1 MTRPNRLGF
10 VATLATLS
18 ATLLFADA
26 SNADEQCIS
35 QKAKDTLAT
44 CPGGK
49 FQSNV
54 AKKPQVSFST
64 APESLKKRER
74 LSDIKP
80 INPSDITKTAQRDER
95 SSRLKPKLRKLL
107 LTEIAN
113 VERLFKSTPKGDK
126 DRPTLMRRLA
136 EGYVELEASAFRDKV
151 ENEVKAQELRTKDPK
166 KASESKESASTAM
179 KVIKAARR
187 NAIDYYKR
195 LKDQY
200 PKWCQ
205 DPNGP
210 KGTQGCIDEVLY
222 YLAYEYEQAGDL
234 DNARSVY
241 LELTEGWKQ
250 SRFVPNA
257 FLAFGELYFQEAQGD
272 PSKWAFAQNFYKE
285 VLKYDPPENKLWGY
299 AAYKLGYVF
308 WNQGDHGSAI
318 QQFKSVIEFGDKY
331 PQLPN
336 ARGIAQSARRDIIP
350 VYALKGDPAKA
361 YDVFRPLSGDS
372 GVDSEKTFKMMEDL
386 GQNLIDTGHYDE
398 AIVLYNDLKKRNK
411 GDRHCFYQAQIS
423 QAVMAAKSNN
433 KPLIVDELN
442 RQLAIYTEFK
452 SASHGNPSKLE
463 CANTTASLLAETAMA
478 WHLEAVG
485 SGGVRGTGD
494 AKTMDFS
501 AKLYKMVTE
510 GFTSDQFKAF
520 TFPRIVKEDW
530 PSLPKVKYAMADL
543 LYFQKKW
550 DECGPAFDA
559 VVAEDPN
566 GPNAAEAAFASVL
579 CYQNIYAKTHADGS
593 HRQSGGHLD
602 ADGKGKGKGKE
613 KETDANK
620 MKPKELAGPQ
630 KGMITAFDRYICY
643 IKPPEKDAEALEQ
656 YVEVKYA
663 RARTYYESQHW
674 EEAAEAF
681 RDVALSYPK
690 LEAGLY
696 AAQLSLDAL
705 NVLGTMSGN
714 DSNPDCL
721 FSMEKDVP
729 KYIELF
735 CADEKQKK
743 DNDEQCSVLFRI
755 QRDIQA
761 KRAEA
766 LVKKADAGGADS
778 IKLYEEAANLYYDLW
793 KKYGEESCKEN
804 KPACEK
810 NDKILYN
817 GARAFQA
824 ARLIARAIKLRTIL
838 INTPALKNSQAAK
851 LAVYEI
857 GGNYQAIA
865 VYEDAATWYE
875 RFASE
880 QAASSDKELQEKSSN
895 ALSDAVVLRLGLGQ
909 QEKALEDA
917 GKFAA
922 SFGGKNPA
930 KAAQIAFAIGAYY
943 AEREDWKNAE
953 KALSAQIGKID
964 QQASYDV
971 KLQAHAL
978 LGRIYA
984 AARQDAK
991 AEQNFAT
998 VRDAW
1003 TDPAAAMKQLDAI
1016 GGSQSQRDR
1025 RVGKTVTAV
1034 GEAFFFFAE
1043 KKRIA
1048 KVEPIKFPEYKGAGE
1063 RKDVDEFTATKVKDW
1078 YEKKEG
1084 AIKEVQEDYFKI
1096 VNMKPAPPP
1105 VWVIKS
1111 GAAVGAMWGG
1121 FVEDFLRAPY
1131 PKQWDSPGEVPGTD
1145 PPLLWQDLRAQYQ
1158 ATLESSAKRFKDQSK
1173 VAYTTC
1179 LGYSVKYQYFD
1190 QASRSCEKWLSKNF
1204 GREFHL
1210 IDEFRGAPTRVSS
1223 PLDERPQAL
1232 NYDGQPVVVDT
1243 REVEGDENKNKKPAA
1258 AGTDSK

>member
-1 MTRPNRLGF
+1 MTRLNRSGF
-10 VATLATLS
+10 VAALAVFS
-18 ATLLFADA
+18 AMLFVAIP
-26 SNADEQCIS
+26 SIADEQCIS
-35 QKAKDTLAT
+35 QKAKDVLAT

-49 FQSNV
+49 FQTTLS
-54 AKKPQVSFST
+54 KKPQVSFST
-64 APESLKKRER
+64 APEALKVKDRVTE
-74 LSDIKP
+74 LKP
-80 INPSDITKTAQRDER
+80 INPTDITMTAQRDER
-95 SSRLKPKLRKLL
+95 SSRLKPKVRKLL

-151 ENEVKAQELRTKDPK
+151 EGEVKAQELRSKDPK
-166 KASESKESASTAM
+166 RASEAKDSATKAM
-179 KVIKAARR
+179 QVIKLSRK
-187 NAIDYYKR
+187 NAIDYYKK

-205 DPNGP
+205 DPTGS
-210 KGTQGCIDEVLY
+210 KGEQGCIDEVLY

-250 SRFVPNA
+250 SRYVPNA
-257 FLAFGELYFQEAQGD
+257 FLAFGELFFQEAQGD
-272 PSKWAFAQNFYKE
+272 PSKWVVAQNFYKE

-299 AAYKLGYVF
+299 AAYKLAFVF
-308 WNQGDHGSAI
+308 MNQNDYGSSI
-318 QQFKSVIEFGDKY
+318 QQFRSVIEFGNKY

-336 ARGIAQSARRDIIP
+336 AKGLAQNARRDIIP

-386 GQNLIDTGHYDE
+386 GQSLVDTGHYDE
-398 AIVLYNDLKKRNK
+398 AVVLYNDLKKRNK
-411 GDRHCFYQAQIS
+411 GERHCFYQAQIS

-433 KPLIVDELN
+433 KGAIVEELGK
-442 RQLAIYTEFK
+442 QLTTYSEFQK
-452 SASHGNPSKLE
+452 GTHGKATMLE
-463 CANTTASLLAETAMA
+463 CANTTASLLSETAMA

-494 AKTMDFS
+494 PKTMDFS
-501 AKLYKMVTE
+501 AKLYGLVVE
-510 GFTSDQFKAF
+510 NFTGEQFKTF
-520 TFPRIVKEDW
+520 TFPRVVKEDW
-530 PSLPKVKYAMADL
+530 PSLPKVRYAMADL
-543 LYFQKKW
+543 LYFQKNW
-550 DECGPAFDA
+550 AACGPAFDA

-566 GPNAAEAAFASVL
+566 GANAAEAAFASVL
-579 CYQNIYAKTHADGS
+579 CYQNIYAKSHADGS

-602 ADGKGKGKGKE
+602 DGKGKE
-613 KETDANK
+613 KTSDAAK
-620 MKPKELAGPQ
+620 MKPQELTAGQ
-630 KGMITAFDRYICY
+630 KGMLTAFDRYVCY
-643 IKPPEKDAEALEQ
+643 IKPPENDAEALEQ

-663 RARTYYESQHW
+663 RGRTYYEAQHW

-696 AAQLSLDAL
+696 AAQLSLDSL
-705 NVLGTMSGN
+705 NVLGTMTGA

-721 FSMEKDVP
+721 LSMEQDVP
-729 KYIELF
+729 KYIGLF

-766 LVKKADAGGADS
+766 LVKKADAGTSDS
-778 IKLYEEAANLYYDLW
+778 IPLYEQAANLYYDLW
-793 KKYGEESCKEN
+793 KKYGEESCKEK
-804 KPACEK
+804 KPGCEK

-824 ARLIARAIKLRTIL
+824 ARLIAKAIKLRTIL
-838 INTPALKNSQAAK
+838 INTEALKNSQAAK

-865 VYEDAATWYE
+865 VYQDAAEWYE
-875 RFASE
+875 RFATE
-880 QAASSDKELQEKSSN
+880 QAAAADKDLQEKASN

-917 GKFAA
+917 GKFSA
-922 SFGGKNPA
+922 SFGAKNPG
-930 KAAQIAFAIGAYY
+930 KAAQIAFAIGSYH
-943 AEREDWKNAE
+943 AERSDWKNAE
-953 KALSAQIGKID
+953 KALAGQIGKID

-978 LGRIYA
+978 LGRTYA
-984 AARQDAK
+984 AGHQDGK

-998 VRDAW
+998 VRDSW
-1003 TDPAAAMKQLDAI
+1003 NDPAAAMKQLDAI
-1016 GGSQSQRDR
+1016 GGSPAQRTR
-1025 RVGKTVTAV
+1025 RLGKTLVAV
-1034 GEAFFFFAE
+1034 GEALFFFAE
-1043 KKRIA
+1043 KNRLA
-1048 KVEPIKFPEYKGAGE
+1048 KVEPIKFPEYKGTGE
-1063 RKDVDEFTATKVKDW
+1063 QKDVTEFAATKVKEW
-1078 YEKKEG
+1078 YDKKDA
-1084 AIKEVQEDYFKI
+1084 AIKEVQLDYFKI
-1096 VNMKPAPPP
+1096 VNMQPEPPP
-1105 VWVIKS
+1105 MWVIRS

-1131 PKQWDSPGEVPGTD
+1131 PKQWDSAGEVPGID
-1145 PPLLWQDLRAQYQ
+1145 PPLLWHDLRAQYQ
-1158 ATLESSAKRFKDQSK
+1158 GTLEESSKRFKDQSK
-1173 VAYTTC
+1173 AAYTTC

-1190 QASRSCEKWLSKNF
+1190 AASRSCEKWLSKNY
-1204 GREFHL
+1204 GREYHL
-1210 IDEFRGAPTRVSS
+1210 IDEFRGSPTRVNS

-1232 NYDGQPVVVDT
+1232 NYDGQPVVIDT
-1243 REVEGDENKNKKPAA
+1243 REREGAETKPEKAPDAA
-1258 AGTDSK
+1258 KGPK

>member
-1 MTRPNRLGF
+1 MTRPNRFGF
-10 VATLATLS
+10 VATLAALS
-18 ATLLFADA
+18 ASLLVADA
-26 SNADEQCIS
+26 SNADDQCIS

-54 AKKPQVSFST
+54 GKKPQVSFST
-64 APESLKKRER
+64 APESIKKKDRIA
-74 LSDIKP
+74 DIKP
-80 INPSDITKTAQRDER
+80 VNPSDITKTAQRDER
-95 SSRLKPKLRKLL
+95 SSRLKPKVRKLL
-107 LTEIAN
+107 LTEITN

-151 ENEVKAQELRTKDPK
+151 ENETKAQDLRTKDAK
-166 KASESKESASTAM
+166 AASEAKESASKATQ
-179 KVIKAARR
+179 VIKLARK
-187 NAIDYYKR
+187 NAIDYYKK

-210 KGTQGCIDEVLY
+210 KGQQGCIDEVLY

-234 DNARSVY
+234 DNARTVY

-272 PSKWAFAQNFYKE
+272 PSKWPFAQNFYKE

-299 AAYKLGYVF
+299 ASYKLGYVF
-308 WNQGDHGSAI
+308 WNQGDYGTAI
-318 QQFKSVIEFGDKY
+318 QQFKSVIEFGEKY

-336 ARGIAQSARRDIIP
+336 AKSLATSARRDVIP
-350 VYALKGDPAKA
+350 VYALKGDPGKA
-361 YDVFRPLSGDS
+361 YDFFRPLSGDS
-372 GVDSEKTFKMMEDL
+372 GVDSERTFKMMEDL

-411 GDRHCFYQAQIS
+411 GEKHCFYQAQIS
-423 QAVMAAKSNN
+423 QAVMAAKSAN
-433 KPLIVDELN
+433 KPLIVEELN
-442 RQLAIYTEFK
+442 KQLATYAEFQK
-452 SASHGNPSKLE
+452 ASHGNQNKLE
-463 CANTTASLLAETAMA
+463 CANTTASLVSETAMA

-501 AKLYKMVTE
+501 AKLYKSVID
-510 GFTSDQFKAF
+510 GFSSEQFKAF

-530 PSLPKVKYAMADL
+530 PSIPKIKYAMADL

-550 DECGPAFDA
+550 EECGPAFDQ

-593 HRQSGGHLD
+593 HRQTGGHLD
-602 ADGKGKGKGKE
+602 DAKAKGKGGKE
-613 KETDANK
+613 KDDSSK
-620 MKPKELAGPQ
+620 MKPKELTDSQ

-643 IKPPEKDAEALEQ
+643 IKPPENDAEALEQ

-663 RARTYYESQHW
+663 RARTYYEAQHW

-681 RDVALSYPK
+681 RDVAVSYPK

-705 NVLGTMSGN
+705 NVLGTMNGEQ
-714 DSNPDCL
+714 SNPDCL
-721 FSMEKDVP
+721 LGMEKDVP
-729 KYIELF
+729 KYIDLY

-766 LVKKADAGGADS
+766 LVKKADTGTADS
-778 IKLYEEAANLYYDLW
+778 IRLYEEAANLYYDLW
-793 KKYGEESCKEN
+793 KKYGEQACKEN
-804 KPACEK
+804 KPACER

-824 ARLIARAIKLRTIL
+824 ARLIAKAIKLRMIL
-838 INTPALKNSQAAK
+838 IGTDALKNSQAAK

-865 VYEDAATWYE
+865 VYQDAAEWYE
-875 RFASE
+875 RFATE
-880 QAASSDKELQEKSSN
+880 QATASDKDLQEKASN

-917 GKFAA
+917 SRFAT
-922 SFGGKNPA
+922 SFGGKNPG

-943 AEREDWKNAE
+943 AERQDWKNAE
-953 KALSAQIGKID
+953 KALSAQISRID
-964 QQASYDV
+964 QQATFDV

-984 AARQDAK
+984 AVRQDAK

-998 VRDAW
+998 VRDSW
-1003 TDPAAAMKQLDAI
+1003 NDPAAAMKQLDAI
-1016 GGSQSQRDR
+1016 GGAPSQRDR
-1025 RVGKTVTAV
+1025 RIGKTITAV
-1034 GEAFFFFAE
+1034 GEALFYFAE
-1043 KKRIA
+1043 KKRVA
-1048 KVEPIKFPEYKGAGE
+1048 KVEPLKFPEYKGAGD
-1063 RKDVDEFTATKVKDW
+1063 RKDVDEFTSTKVKEW
-1078 YEKKEG
+1078 YDKKEA

-1096 VNMKPAPPP
+1096 VNLKPAPPP

-1111 GAAVGAMWGG
+1111 GSAVGAMWGG
-1121 FVEDFLRAPY
+1121 FVDDFLRAPY

-1158 ATLESSAKRFKDQSK
+1158 ATLADSSKRYKDQAK
-1173 VAYTTC
+1173 VAFTTC

-1190 QASRSCEKWLSKNF
+1190 SASRSCEKWLSKNF
-1204 GREFHL
+1204 GREYHL
-1210 IDEFRGAPTRVSS
+1210 IDEFRGAPTRVNS

-1232 NYDGQPVVVDT
+1232 NYDGQPVVADT
-1243 REVEGDENKNKKPAA
+1243 RERENDEGKEKKAGDAA
-1258 AGTDSK
+1258 KDSK